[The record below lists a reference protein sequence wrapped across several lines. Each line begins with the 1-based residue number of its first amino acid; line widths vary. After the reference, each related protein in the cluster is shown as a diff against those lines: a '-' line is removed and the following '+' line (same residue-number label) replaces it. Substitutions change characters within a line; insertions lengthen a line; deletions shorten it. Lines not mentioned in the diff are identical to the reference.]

1 MISSSELRKTLKLA
15 KKFGLK
21 RLKTP
26 DFEFEFGLPTEAPV
40 NIPRLQVSNATFQA
54 PNATVTVSKS
64 VDELQSIHLLRQ
76 TGEPMP
82 SDEEF
87 LHWSTPLQPIPD
99 DEGEPK

>member
-40 NIPRLQVSNATFQA
+40 NIPRLQVPNATFQA

-64 VDELQSIHLLRQ
+64 VEELRQ